1 MKNSVIKKLMAYLLV
16 GAMVISTPVAA
27 SAAESIADVYS
38 KTDENGGTKTK
49 SSSGTQSS
57 SSTNTTIIA
66 NNEINVLGIEFDT
79 TALDLVKGDKATV
92 QARVVFSDYDPSGE
106 EMEWVTAQEKDLI
119 ENRLHWEIDDTS
131 VAQFPKEQ
139 SKDYSKRVIEAKASG
154 QTYVW
159 AWLDM
164 NLNGE
169 FDYEDYSAYADIN
182 VTDYATAVTIKDV
195 PTFYWKHTYD
205 LNDYTWLI
213 VDGKEVNAS
222 EANED
227 VTYYLTGDAKDL
239 RNLTIND
246 LGQLTVKKLPQSKT
260 PVVLYATTEKC
271 KSKGFTLTLD
281 QGVAATGLEIV
292 KDSSKYVT
300 KFDANKKASA
310 TIELDPGSTKDVV
323 AGDTYRDNTGLEV
336 VMLGGTAEK
345 PVTDEVTWK
354 SSNVKVVDVTNKT
367 GETNTVVINGVGTA
381 KITATTTSNKKV
393 NYTVK
398 VTATPT
404 GIDLYV
410 DDTMYTG
417 QSRQAYAYVQTGD
430 MYITNKIK
438 PKFTIEKVNNKADKN
453 AKVDGKGVVKA
464 ANILDTL
471 NTTGEMT
478 ADVKVIASIKG
489 SVNRVPFEFED
500 DATITITQSNISGI
514 DVVNATTGYAAYTDN
529 DRHNAKPAAAEKV
542 YVGNDYTYVV
552 TDSANDADV
561 TDMVQWSSSNAKL
574 GYVDGSFFR
583 PLAAGKPSIK
593 VSYVTLTEKVKNGKT
608 QYSAKLTT
616 KSIPVQVIQKATSLT
631 LAKNAFVVA
640 PGRKATV
647 TVSVKTQLPKGSA
660 DVITWKVLSA
670 DSTGAS
676 FIDANDSSEFKPS
689 TDKLHKS
696 VKVTIPAT
704 AQAGDVVKV
713 GAYADGGAVAYAYIY
728 VTDKTGSLFIS
739 NKADGTKDDVFKAGK
754 AKNKVE
760 MTFEADATNANTL
773 KIYPRIILADKAK
786 TVVTPGTTAANGK
799 GIVTET
805 VTYSVDKKGASVV
818 KVSADGTI
826 TALKP
831 GTAKVTAQT
840 ISGKKATLT
849 VVVK

>member
-38 KTDENGGTKTK
+38 KTDENGGTK

-66 NNEINVLGIEFDT
+66 NNEINVLGIEFNT

-205 LNDYTWLI
+205 LNDYTWLT

-239 RNLTIND
+239 KNLTIND
-246 LGQLTVKKLPQSKT
+246 LGQLTVKQLPKSET

-271 KSKGFTLTLD
+271 KSKGVTLTLD

-336 VMLGGTAEK
+336 KMTAGDTD
-345 PVTDEVTWK
+345 PASITDEVTWK
-354 SSNVKVVDVTNKT
+354 SSNVKVADVTNKT

-393 NYTVK
+393 TYTVK

-410 DDTMYTG
+410 DNTMYTG
-417 QSRQAYAYVQTGD
+417 QSRQAYAYVQTGN

-478 ADVKVIASIKG
+478 ADVTVTASYKVT
-489 SVNRVPFEFED
+489 VNGVKCED
-500 DATITITQSNISGI
+500 SDSATITITQSNISGI

-529 DRHNAKPAAAEKV
+529 ERHNAKPATAEKV

-640 PGRKATV
+640 PGKKTSV

-670 DSTGAS
+670 NENGES
-676 FIDANDSSEFKPS
+676 FIDANDSSQFKPS

-704 AQAGDVVKV
+704 AQAGDIVKI

-728 VTDKTGSLFIS
+728 VTEKTGSLVIS
-739 NKADGTKDDVFKAGK
+739 NKADGTKDDVFKTGK
-754 AKNKVE
+754 TKNKVE
-760 MTFEADATNANTL
+760 MTFDEDATTANTL
-773 KIYPRIILADKAK
+773 KIYPRIILTDKAK
-786 TVVTPGTTAANGK
+786 TVVTPGTPADNGK